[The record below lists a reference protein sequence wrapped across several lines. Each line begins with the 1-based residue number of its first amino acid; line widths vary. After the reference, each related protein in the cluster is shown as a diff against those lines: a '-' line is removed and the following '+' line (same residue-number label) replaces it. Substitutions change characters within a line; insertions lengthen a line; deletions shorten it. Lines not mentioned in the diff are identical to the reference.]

1 MPVLDYLKKVLNLST
16 LLYRVDGSEPHC
28 VLNGLWPGQCESM
41 RPEDKTME
49 GGRGSGGGKEGRRE
63 GGD

>member
-1 MPVLDYLKKVLNLST
+1 MPVFDYLKKVLNLST

-28 VLNGLWPGQCESM
+28 VLNGLWPGQCESR

-49 GGRGSGGGKEGRRE
+49 GGRGSGGEKRGGGK